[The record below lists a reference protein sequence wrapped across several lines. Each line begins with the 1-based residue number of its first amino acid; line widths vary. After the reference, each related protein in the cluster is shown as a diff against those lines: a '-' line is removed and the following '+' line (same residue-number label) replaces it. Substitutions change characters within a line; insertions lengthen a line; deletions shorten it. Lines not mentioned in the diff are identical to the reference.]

1 MCFSVEQYG
10 GGPWRFFFDVCG
22 ALETKKPCGSRG
34 LFATLL
40 CIMTI
45 ASIGLLAWCLRDV
58 LQHMNSKGLGLDK
71 STILG
76 SVTELVQQIAMN
88 CNPI

>member
-1 MCFSVEQYG
+1 MVVDRGGFFLMFVELWK
-10 GGPWRFFFDVCG
+10 P
-22 ALETKKPCGSRG
+22 APCGSRG

-58 LQHMNSKGLGLDK
+58 LQQIFEQQGPRVGPEEYYLRFSHRTCSTNSKKL
-71 STILG
+71 
-76 SVTELVQQIAMN
+76 
-88 CNPI
+88 